1 MHVSPHRKPFETNYN
16 ATLKLKSFFFFKLQ
30 VALLL
35 TISGLNSENSNRVEM
50 TKNGCD
56 KLNGWKQTLGYSI
69 ITFTSAKS
77 KHVCGSLLNDKGQ
90 VHFK

>member
-1 MHVSPHRKPFETNYN
+1 MSHHIVNHLKPTTMEH
-16 ATLKLKSFFFFKLQ
+16 LSLILFFFKLQ

-77 KHVCGSLLNDKGQ
+77 KLVCGSLLNDKGQ